1 MLRGKFSFFNPI
13 DLWRCIGLSKFWTEW
28 NMTLYRNCFLP
39 KIKITLHK
47 EALFSLAEKML
58 FCSKAQYSERPNVS
72 FETRKHLFK
81 EAGSRGIKTIC
92 CGTKLPSGFFLL
104 GHFLFWGITML
115 LNLNFLIYSVTIIKL
130 PKAWGVIKTK

>member
-58 FCSKAQYSERPNVS
+58 FCSKVQYSERPNVS

-92 CGTKLPSGFFLL
+92 CGTKLPWGFFPAWSFPIL
-104 GHFLFWGITML
+104 GNYYASKPQFPHLFSDY
-115 LNLNFLIYSVTIIKL
+115 NKVT
-130 PKAWGVIKTK
+130 